1 MKRLGRRFWA
11 IGILGATAALA
22 GGVAVSSSDGL
33 DDEPIN
39 YSTTPSQDPVAKL
52 QERLEKGE
60 VKLAR
65 DPNRGYLPAVLK
77 ALGIPYSSQMLVF
90 SKTSFQRD
98 RIAPSAPRAIYFD
111 DTTYI
116 GWVQGGPVLE
126 ISSTDPQLGGTYYTL
141 DQSPTAKPKFMRQS
155 YECLSCHTSPLTK
168 GVPGHMIRS
177 VFVQPDGQPLFQ
189 AGTYLSTDESP
200 LKERWG
206 GWYVTGVHGKQEH
219 MGNIIVRSAE
229 AAENPDLS
237 AGANVTNLG
246 YLINT
251 EPYLTKHSDIVAL
264 MVAEHQTTLQNLITR
279 ATYEGKK
286 ATAYEEGI
294 RKDLGLPANE
304 RLQSTISRIKSVGE
318 PLVRALFF
326 SKETVLTDPV
336 KGTSTFAADFVRRGP
351 RDSKGRSLRDLDLTR
366 RLQKYP
372 LSYQVYSPQFDGL
385 HPLAAEYVQRRI
397 REVLSGQDKTP
408 EFEHLTAADRQAIV
422 EILRETKPELVKG
435 I

>member
-1 MKRLGRRFWA
+1 MGRMGRRGWA
-11 IGILGATAALA
+11 VGILGATVALV
-22 GGVAVSSSDGL
+22 GGMAVSSSDGL

-39 YSTTPSQDPVAKL
+39 YSKTPPQDPIAKL
-52 QERLEKGE
+52 QQRIDKGE
-60 VKLAR
+60 AKLTR
-65 DPNRGYLPAVLK
+65 DPARGYLPAVLR
-77 ALGIPYSSQMLVF
+77 ALGIPVSSQMLVF

-126 ISSTDPQLGGTYYTL
+126 VSSTDPQLGGTYYTL
-141 DQSPTAKPKFMRQS
+141 DQSPAAKPKFMRQT

-168 GVPGHMIRS
+168 GVPGHFIRS
-177 VFVQPDGQPLFQ
+177 LFVQPDGQPLFQ
-189 AGTYLSTDESP
+189 AGTYLSSDESP

-206 GWYVTGVHGKQEH
+206 GWYVTGSHGKQEH

-237 AGANVTNLG
+237 AGANVTNLS

-264 MVAEHQTTLQNLITR
+264 MVAEHQTTVQNLITR
-279 ATYEGKK
+279 ATYEAKK
-286 ATAYEEGI
+286 AIAYEDGI
-294 RKDLGLPANE
+294 RKDLGIPEGE

-318 PLVRALFF
+318 PLVRALFYC
-326 SKETVLTDPV
+326 KEALLTEPV
-336 KGTSTFAADFVRRGP
+336 KGTSTFAADFSKRGP
-351 RDSKGRSLRDLDLTR
+351 RDSKGRSLRDLDLSK

-372 LSYQVYSPQFDGL
+372 LSYQVYTPQFDGL
-385 HPLAAEYVQRRI
+385 HPLAAEYIHRRI

-408 EFEHLTAADRQAIV
+408 EFEHLTSTNRQNIL
-422 EILRETKPELVKG
+422 EILRETKPELMKG
-435 I
+435 L